1 MRLPKDRHALQ
12 RDDALTTEAPA
23 YMRKG

>member
-12 RDDALTTEAPA
+12 RDVITTEAPA

>member
-12 RDDALTTEAPA
+12 RDDITTEAPA